1 MRILCLHGHGTNAR
15 ILESQLERLRA
26 KLPHDW
32 IFDFLDGEHVAPPAP
47 AVEAIFPGP
56 YLCYHGEPVEEDV
69 KAAHEFLLEV
79 VREEGPFDMVVGFSQ
94 GAALA
99 AAVIARHEQQYLT
112 EDLFKA
118 AVFVGASMPFD
129 LDTGKVRLTYD
140 GTGRLRAER
149 LDAAGNAIPE
159 EDGSHWVNDCRTAT
173 VIDEFESRHPDVR
186 QTAPQSIEVLLRYH
200 PRTHPQRIQIP
211 TVHVVGAKDGY
222 AQQGL
227 DLASLCDSRVCQTI
241 VHEGGHEFPRE
252 DEALQRVADCMQT
265 AAAQTRYLQ

>member
-1 MRILCLHGHGTNAR
+1 M
-15 ILESQLERLRA
+15 
-26 KLPHDW
+26 P
-32 IFDFLDGEHVAPPAP
+32 
-47 AVEAIFPGP
+47 IFPGP

-69 KAAHEFLLEV
+69 RAAHEFLLEV

-99 AAVIARHEQQYLT
+99 AAAIARHEQRHLT

-140 GTGRLRAER
+140 GTGSLRAER

-159 EDGSHWVNDCRTAT
+159 GDDGDGSSSRWVKDCRTAT
-173 VIDEFESRHPDVR
+173 VISEFESRNPDAR
-186 QTAPQSIEVLLRYH
+186 QTAAAPQSIEVLLRYH

-241 VHEGGHEFPRE
+241 VHEGGHEFPRK
-252 DEALQRVADCMQT
+252 DEALQRVADCMQA
-265 AAAQTRYLQ
+265 AAAQTSYLQ